1 MLEKGHSPIVLHGIK
16 TDEWPIFFEMQFKN
30 DEAFAKRSH
39 VLVCSSL
46 DEAEQLYETLRSA
59 LPQTQV
65 YFFPGLET
73 SPYGGIL
80 SSELNLFKRFKILD
94 LLTRKNEPLIVV
106 CYFEALFL
114 HLPPATFFKDKSFT
128 LKREDIIS
136 PRELAQK
143 LVELGY
149 SSAITAE
156 EPGTFA
162 QRGEIFDIYP
172 LSHPPVR
179 LTYFD
184 DLIEHIY
191 KIDLKT
197 QKTIREEDFSAGLR
211 SWVMSMLFAQ
221 IFLVIRNS

>member
-1 MLEKGHSPIVLHGIK
+1 MAERGRSPIVLHGIK
-16 TDEWPIFFEMQFKN
+16 TDEWPIFFEAQFRN
-30 DEAFAKRSH
+30 DKAFSNQSH
-39 VLVCSSL
+39 ILVCSTL
-46 DEAEQLYETLRSA
+46 DEAEQMYEALKSA
-59 LPQTQV
+59 LSGQQI

-73 SPYGGIL
+73 SPYSGIL

-94 LLTRKNEPLIVV
+94 LLNRKSEPVIIV
-106 CYFEALFL
+106 CHFEALFL
-114 HLPPATFFKDKSFT
+114 HLPPTHFFKDKSFI

-143 LVELGY
+143 LVALGY

-172 LSHPPVR
+172 LSNAPVR

-197 QKTIREEDFSAGLR
+197 QKTVREEDFAELTLAPTPGILTQGDYVLKLR
-211 SWVMSMLFAQ
+211 
-221 IFLVIRNS
+221 